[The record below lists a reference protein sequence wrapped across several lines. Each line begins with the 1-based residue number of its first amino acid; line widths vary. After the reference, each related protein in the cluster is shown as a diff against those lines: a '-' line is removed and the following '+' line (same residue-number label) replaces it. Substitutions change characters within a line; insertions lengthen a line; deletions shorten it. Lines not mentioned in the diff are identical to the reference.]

1 MTLAV
6 DLSGRVALVTGGA
19 RGIGLAIARRL
30 AKHGA
35 AVAILDID
43 EEAGRRTAAELGV
56 EFVFCDVSAAAEVDD
71 ALAQTEARLG
81 AVTTLVSNARC

>member
-1 MTLAV
+1 
-6 DLSGRVALVTGGA
+6 
-19 RGIGLAIARRL
+19 
-30 AKHGA
+30 
-35 AVAILDID
+35 VAILDID